1 MEFDDLFADLEHRFD
16 AMLQASGN
24 QTQTRA
30 IELQLRAGLPREL
43 CGGAGRILMISPHLG
58 TDFVA
63 GIDVTAGTWR
73 AVRLELVRTL
83 RYLTD
88 VELADAAHAENPLV
102 FETATEVSCTDALL
116 ADVVSDWLVP
126 MRLAVLL
133 RGESRFIDVRLVSV
147 SRLFVSINQGGA
159 LIQLPVA
166 NLLAVRADLADFSV
180 CG

>member
-16 AMLQASGN
+16 AMLQATGN

-30 IELQLRAGLPREL
+30 IELQLFAGLPREL
-43 CGGAGRILMISPHLG
+43 CGGAGRILMISPHIG
-58 TDFVA
+58 GDFIA
-63 GIDVTAGTWR
+63 GIDVTACTWR
-73 AVRLELVRTL
+73 AVRLELVRAL

-88 VELADAAHAENPLV
+88 GELSTATLADNPLV
-102 FETATEVSCTDALL
+102 FETATEVSCTDTLL

-126 MRLAVLL
+126 IRLAVLL

-147 SRLFVSINQGGA
+147 SRSFVSLHQGGS
-159 LIQLPVA
+159 LIKLPVA